1 MTLFWIVAAALLV
14 LALAILLVPMW
25 RSQNAQPK
33 GPDRREIN
41 IAVYRSQLKELE
53 RDLENGIIDAGQFQ
67 QAKDDLER
75 SMAEDVLLAEDAPEQ
90 SRPGSGRATVV
101 AATVVVALVVPAVSV
116 GLYQEIGGGAAAIDP
131 EKAPPPVV
139 AADEH
144 QQVDIEAMVAQ
155 LAARMEANPND
166 IEGWFML
173 GRSYQFLNRYQ
184 DAKSAYDNVLALGGD
199 NNPDFLATYADVL
212 AMLNEQRIGEDS
224 MRYILKALEIDPNHV
239 KALWLAGTAGFQEGD
254 FQRALRYWERLAQV
268 LPPGS
273 EDANIIQSNV
283 NALRAQLGMEPLQF
297 TGAGG
302 GEARVS
308 GVVDLAPQLRDRVSP
323 DDTVFIFARAVDGPS
338 MPLAIL
344 RVKVSDLP
352 MHFTLDDSLA
362 MTPMARLSAFSKVVV
377 GARVSKSGNAMPS
390 SGDLEGMSAEIQVAD
405 AAEVRVVIDRVIP

>member
-1 MTLFWIVAAALLV
+1 VTLFWIVAAVLLA

-25 RSQNAQPK
+25 RSQNARPK
-33 GPDRREIN
+33 GPERRDMN

-53 RDLENGIIDAGQFQ
+53 RDLENGIIDADQFE
-67 QAKDDLER
+67 QAKEDLER
-75 SMAEDVLLAEDAPEQ
+75 SMAEDVLLAEEVPET
-90 SRPGSGRATVV
+90 GRRGGRSAVV
-101 AATVVVALVVPAVSV
+101 AATVVVALFIPAVSV
-116 GLYQEIGGGAAAIDP
+116 GLYQEIGGGLAAIDP
-131 EKAPPPVV
+131 EKAPPPV

-144 QQVDIEAMVAQ
+144 QEVDIEAMVAQ

-173 GRSYQFLNRYQ
+173 GRSYQFLKRYE
-184 DAKSAYDNVLALGGD
+184 DAKAAYDNVLALGGD
-199 NNPDFLATYADVL
+199 SNPDFLATYADVL
-212 AMLNEQRIGEDS
+212 AMLNDRQIGEDA
-224 MRYILKALEIDPNHV
+224 MRYIHKALEIDPDHV
-239 KALWLAGTAGFQEGD
+239 KALWLAGTAGFQQGD
-254 FQRALRYWERLAQV
+254 YELTLRYWERLARV

-297 TGAGG
+297 AGAAGG

-308 GVVDLAPQLRDRVSP
+308 GVVDLDPQLKDRVSP
-323 DDTVFIFARAVDGPS
+323 DDTVFIFARAVDGPA

-362 MTPMARLSAFSKVVV
+362 MSPMARLSAFPKVVV